1 MIETARPAP
10 KRMQSGFVD
19 MGSLRVHHMHG
30 GRGSA
35 VVFVHGLGSSGYMEW
50 RRNLEAA
57 AARHRGVAPHPPR
70 YGRTHKPRGR
80 HSISLFARLIPR
92 HIKERGPRPVAPL
105 GAA

>member
-1 MIETARPAP
+1 MIERARPAP

-50 RRNLEAA
+50 RQNLEAT
-57 AARHRGVAPHPPR
+57 AARHRGVAPDLPG
-70 YGRTHKPRGR
+70 YGRTAKPRVPS
-80 HSISLFARLIPR
+80 SIPHFARLLPR
-92 HIKERGPRPVAPL
+92 HTEDRGL
-105 GAA
+105 